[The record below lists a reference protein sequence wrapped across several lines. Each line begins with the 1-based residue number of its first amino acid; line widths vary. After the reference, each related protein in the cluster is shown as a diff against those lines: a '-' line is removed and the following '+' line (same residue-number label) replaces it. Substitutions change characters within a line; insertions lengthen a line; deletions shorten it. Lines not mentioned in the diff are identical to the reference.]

1 VEHLTPFDR
10 SYQLFSEQTS
20 KALHYSG
27 AGVLSDYGGLGIMY
41 KELIRQAS
49 MLSFND
55 AFHIVSIL
63 MICVLPFVMMMKR
76 AKGTVPGGMH

>member
-1 VEHLTPFDR
+1 
-10 SYQLFSEQTS
+10 
-20 KALHYSG
+20 
-27 AGVLSDYGGLGIMY
+27 
-41 KELIRQAS
+41 

>member
-1 VEHLTPFDR
+1 MAD
-10 SYQLFSEQTS
+10 
-20 KALHYSG
+20 
-27 AGVLSDYGGLGIMY
+27 VLSDYGGLGIMY

-63 MICVLPFVMMMKR
+63 MICVLPFVMLMKR